1 MEIEKHHPSTEKQG
15 VLLDEIVHGLCKMS
29 YHQFVGAAI
38 LLLANVFHCADCV
51 DNKVI
56 NDIACVRRKELRYD
70 ISK

>member
-15 VLLDEIVHGLCKMS
+15 VLLDEIVQGLCKMS
-29 YHQFVGAAI
+29 YHRLVGAAI

-56 NDIACVRRKELRYD
+56 NDIACVRRKELRDD